1 MLLHTAMRAR
11 HPFAG
16 LVFCA
21 LLAGCVTQS
30 ASEGRP
36 GAVGP
41 GAELAP
47 AHISTSNHPLGP
59 AVPVDGQSHA
69 MFQSLTGINGDAVA
83 GVKIGT
89 PRSYVWF
96 DGAAANP
103 RLVAQAPVRMCTARG
118 ALVKSS
124 YITNPKDNTPGV
136 KVLVV
141 ECLT

>member
-1 MLLHTAMRAR
+1 MLLHTAMRAT

-16 LVFCA
+16 LVICA
-21 LLAGCVTQS
+21 LVAGCVTQGEPS
-30 ASEGRP
+30 VGP

-47 AHISTSNHPLGP
+47 AHVNSSNHPLGP
-59 AVPVDGQSHA
+59 AVPVDEQSHA
-69 MFQSLTGINGDAVA
+69 MYQSLTGINGDAVA
-83 GVKIGT
+83 GVQIGT

-96 DGAAANP
+96 DAVAANP
-103 RLVAQAPVRMCTARG
+103 QMIAQAPVRMCTARG

>member
-30 ASEGRP
+30 DPS
-36 GAVGP
+36 VGP
-41 GAELAP
+41 GGDLAP
-47 AHISTSNHPLGP
+47 ARASSSNLPLGP
-59 AVPVDGQSHA
+59 AVPVDDRSHA
-69 MFQSLTGINGDAVA
+69 MFQALTGINGDAVA
-83 GVKIGT
+83 SVQIGT
-89 PRSYVWF
+89 PLSYVWF

-103 RLVAQAPVRMCTARG
+103 QRVAEAPVRMCTARG
-118 ALVKSS
+118 SLVKST
-124 YITNPKDNTPGV
+124 YITQPKDNTPGV
-136 KVLVV
+136 KVLVI